1 MNHLDTLLMCLTVAS
16 EVLLCG
22 FVFARRAQEVLP
34 FFAAYTSALLAASL
48 GLWLVYRTFGFQSQ
62 AGYYYYWTS
71 LLINAV
77 MRSLAI
83 AELCRYKLRFYRGI
97 WSLVWRLLIVLSM
110 AFILHAAFDT
120 WGQPNRLA
128 IYSLTL
134 NRDLAIASV
143 GILGALLLIHNYYRL
158 SLEPLQRTIA
168 MGICLICTVDVIG
181 DTILR
186 SFFTGYAFPLFAANR
201 TPLWSTL
208 EPQLDRAKE
217 LWSTIHLICFM
228 AAIGIWCYALRKPV
242 PAQERAPVLLP
253 AEVYRELSPA
263 INLRLS
269 AFNDRLVELLKP

>member
-1 MNHLDTLLMCLTVAS
+1 MNHLETLLMCLTVAS

-34 FFAAYTSALLAASL
+34 FFAAYTSTLLAASL
-48 GLWLVYRTFGFQSQ
+48 GLWVVYRTFGFQSQ

-97 WSLVWRLLIVLSM
+97 WGLVWRLLIVLSM
-110 AFILHAAFDT
+110 VFILHAAFDT

-134 NRDLAIASV
+134 NRDLAISSV
-143 GILGALLLIHNYYRL
+143 GILAALLLIHNYYGL
-158 SLEPLQRTIA
+158 SLEPLQKTIA
-168 MGICLICTVDVIG
+168 AGICFVSAMDVVS

-186 SFFTGYAFPLFAANR
+186 TLLTGYLLPLFTASR
-201 TPLWSTL
+201 TSLWFAL
-208 EPQLDRAKE
+208 KPYYDRVSD
-217 LWSTIHLICFM
+217 LWSTIYLICFM
-228 AAIGIWCYALRKPV
+228 AAMGIWGYALRRPI
-242 PAQERAPVLLP
+242 PAPAKAPVLLS
-253 AEVYRELSPA
+253 AEVYRKLSPA